1 MRVLCSY
8 SLVLKVVADQGQY
21 PTARES
27 GGSASSPERMTDVLA
42 SSSGPSG
49 RRRAL
54 PAACAVRVLL
64 IPEEGPSISQPSLV
78 PGTWQ
83 GLSKYWLSDNDSYFI

>member
-8 SLVLKVVADQGQY
+8 SLVLKVIADQGQY

-27 GGSASSPERMTDVLA
+27 GGSATSPERMTDVLA

-49 RRRAL
+49 RRRAF
-54 PAACAVRVLL
+54 PGASAVRVLL
-64 IPEEGPSISQPSLV
+64 IPRR
-78 PGTWQ
+78 GTKH
-83 GLSKYWLSDNDSYFI
+83 LPA